1 LVLNAPREWA
11 LFNFKQLRRGEEEER
26 HLISRRSLNKKS
38 IFEKLKQTKKRKPEE
53 IEKKPNRVR
62 KNRPKPKN
70 QKRNRSKS
78 SESDE
83 INEVR
88 DNPFCEIIQFYD
100 NKYGIFDAASLIYYS
115 DVHPDHSNHITVY

>member
-1 LVLNAPREWA
+1 MVLNAPREWA

-53 IEKKPNRVR
+53 IGVRKNRVRKKPNR
-62 KNRPKPKN
+62 KN

-115 DVHPDHSNHITVY
+115 DVHTDHSNHITVY